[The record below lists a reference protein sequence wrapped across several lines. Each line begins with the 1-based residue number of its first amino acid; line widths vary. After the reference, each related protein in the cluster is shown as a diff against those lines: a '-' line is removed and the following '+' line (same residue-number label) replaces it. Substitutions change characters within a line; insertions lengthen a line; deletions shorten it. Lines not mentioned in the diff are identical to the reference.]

1 MALKFGTNKSEK
13 IGGTPYDDTIFGFGD
28 DDELYGYGGDDQL
41 LGGDGDDFLAGGAG
55 ADFLDGGPGED
66 GASYAD
72 SPSGVTVNLKT
83 GTGSGG
89 DAEGDTLQNI
99 EDVYGSGFKDVL
111 TGNDSDNLFF
121 AGAGNDILKGG
132 GGSDYLF
139 GEGGIDWLEGG
150 DGNDWLWGGSDN
162 DVLSGNADQDLL
174 AGGTGNDVLNGG
186 SGNDLLV
193 GGDGRDRITGG
204 DGFDGFRFYFETVF
218 DGEVQVHTTD
228 SKASDPDRIVDYDT
242 NFDWIEMTTAGAATN
257 YIETTLGYNA
267 GYLAAKSWA
276 ETWVPSGSGFAF
288 GFATD
293 GVNGYLFGDLNVDG
307 HVETGIVLEGLTSIS
322 DFHYWDIGLIT

>member
-41 LGGDGDDFLAGGAG
+41 LGGDGGDHLIGGAG

-66 GASYAD
+66 DANYSD

-99 EDVYGSGFKDVL
+99 ENLSGSDYR
-111 TGNDSDNLFF
+111 DNLIGDDGDNWFF
-121 AGAGNDILKGG
+121 GAAGDDVLKGG
-132 GGSDYLF
+132 GGSDTLF
-139 GEGGIDWLEGG
+139 GDDGIDWLEGG
-150 DGNDWLWGGSDN
+150 DGNDRLWGGYDN
-162 DVLSGNADQDLL
+162 DVLSGNADQDRLT
-174 AGGTGNDVLNGG
+174 GGPGNDILNGG
-186 SGNDLLV
+186 AGNDILF
-193 GGDGRDRITGG
+193 GNSGRDRMTGG
-204 DGFDGFRFYFETVF
+204 SGFDGFLFDFETVF
-218 DGEVQVHTTD
+218 DGEVQIHTTD
-228 SKASDPDRIVDYDT
+228 SKVSDPDHIVDYDT

-276 ETWVPSGSGFAF
+276 ETWMPSGPGFKF

-307 HVETGIVLEGLTSIS
+307 HVETGIVLEGLTSTS